1 MIFHNFATI
10 NILDFGTEDGY
21 EGDAEPKVFVAEP
34 EQISRMKVDT
44 LSEIITPASPT
55 SEEGTIT
62 DEVTTPTTIP
72 DEYDDE
78 SNKTILNVDIIH
90 EVNEKLAVNS
100 QDIKL
105 ESNTSN
111 LVFSINDD
119 KRDSLAELHLET
131 GNFPIL
137 C

>member
-1 MIFHNFATI
+1 MI
-10 NILDFGTEDGY
+10 NILDFGTEDDY

-34 EQISRMKVDT
+34 EHMSRMKVDT
-44 LSEIITPASPT
+44 PSEIITPASPT

-78 SNKTILNVDIIH
+78 SNKAILNADIIH
-90 EVNEKLAVNS
+90 EVNERLAVNN

-119 KRDSLAELHLET
+119 ERDSLAKLHLET